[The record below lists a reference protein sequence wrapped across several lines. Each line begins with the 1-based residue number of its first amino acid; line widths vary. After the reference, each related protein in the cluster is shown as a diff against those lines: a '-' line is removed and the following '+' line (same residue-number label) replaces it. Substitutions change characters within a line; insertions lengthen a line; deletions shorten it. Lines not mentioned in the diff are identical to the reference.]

1 MRFPV
6 VVRLMVLLLGLF
18 SLSGASAETTLGYFT
33 NITDLSSGCYP
44 QGLKLNAEP
53 IEGIDWP
60 KAHEEALF
68 GVVHLGDESHPVMI
82 DRHDD
87 GFDLYVDSERTGVLQ
102 TFAWDRV
109 LADGTSLVSIPFVVQ
124 YPDEQTASYQA
135 FLMWSGFTPTVL
147 TFCRD
152 SYRAGEI
159 QLGEATYALV
169 VFDEDTDARYDDL
182 DDGTLI
188 IDSDGDGQLLMTSD
202 SHEVF
207 SLAEPFNLNGTVYEA
222 AAVAEDGSWIEIVES
237 DADVEPRYPLLDGFP
252 SPVFEG
258 IDAFGESLSSE
269 SLRGDII
276 VLDFWAS
283 WCSPCI
289 YELPTLESIVEAFS
303 AQGVRVVGVN
313 LDRTESAFQSALET
327 YEISYDQ
334 IYDSDRGPIGD
345 LYRIAGIPMTYVI
358 DRDGI
363 IAARGLR
370 GEALIAAI
378 QDLIDR
384 EE

>member
-1 MRFPV
+1 MRSRVLIWLVIF
-6 VVRLMVLLLGLF
+6 LCMV
-18 SLSGASAETTLGYFT
+18 SLSGASAETTLDYHT
-33 NITDLSSGCYP
+33 EITDLTSGCYP
-44 QGLKLNAEP
+44 QGLKLESEP
-53 IEGIDWP
+53 IDGIEWP
-60 KAHEEALF
+60 EANDLALF
-68 GVVHLGDESHPVMI
+68 GLFLLRDVGYPVMI

-87 GFDLYVDSERTGVLQ
+87 GFDLYVDSDLTGELQ
-102 TFAWDRV
+102 RFAWDRI
-109 LADGTSLVSIPFVVQ
+109 LADGTSLVSVSFVVP
-124 YPDEQTASYQA
+124 YSNEQTASYQA

-159 QLGEATYALV
+159 QLGETTYPLV
-169 VFDEDTDARYDDL
+169 LFDEDTDARYDDL
-182 DDGTLI
+182 GDGTLI
-188 IDSDGDGQLLMTSD
+188 IDSDGDGRLLMTSD

-207 SLAEPFNLNGTVYEA
+207 SLAEPFNLHGIVYEV

-237 DADVEPRYPLLDGFP
+237 DAEVQPKPPLLDGFP
-252 SPVFEG
+252 APVFEG
-258 IDAFGESLSSE
+258 IDAFGQLLSSE
-269 SLRGDII
+269 SWRGDII

-283 WCSPCI
+283 WCAPCVF
-289 YELPTLESIVEAFS
+289 ELPMLENIVTDYAAE
-303 AQGVRVVGVN
+303 GVRVIGIN

-345 LYRIAGIPMTYVI
+345 LYRIEGIPMTYVI
-358 DRDGI
+358 DREGL

-370 GEALIAAI
+370 GDALVSAI
-378 QDLIDR
+378 QELIDR